1 MQTFD
6 KSEYFGI
13 FHFRFYHLGDWIDVV
28 IDDYLPTLDGNLIF
42 AHSRVEEAI
51 KEFQS
56 FNATFFFENIIWKQ
70 KYSRLKAYVSQEILN
85 WHCLRHSHS
94 AEF

>member
-1 MQTFD
+1 LQTFD

-56 FNATFFFENIIWKQ
+56 FNAPFFFESVETNSLHTSKLGL
-70 KYSRLKAYVSQEILN
+70 STNNAYL
-85 WHCLRHSHS
+85 
-94 AEF
+94 

>member
-28 IDDYLPTLDGNLIF
+28 IDDYLPTIDGSLIF
-42 AHSRVEEAI
+42 AHSKVEGAI
-51 KEFQS
+51 KEFLR
-56 FNATFFFENIIWKQ
+56 F
-70 KYSRLKAYVSQEILN
+70 KASLLANLQVRKCKGQV
-85 WHCLRHSHS
+85 
-94 AEF
+94 F